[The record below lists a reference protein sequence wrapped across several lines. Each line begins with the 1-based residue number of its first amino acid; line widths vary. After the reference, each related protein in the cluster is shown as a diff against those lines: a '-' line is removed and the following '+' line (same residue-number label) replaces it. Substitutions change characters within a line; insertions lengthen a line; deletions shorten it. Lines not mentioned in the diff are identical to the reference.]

1 MLWVRST
8 PVLTAAQGLR
18 MRKVMIR
25 QRNHL
30 ESATCIHA
38 MGQSQ
43 FAKGIVQRVD
53 TVQRE
58 VKVLMQNGLGLFDI
72 PPDCPIFLHGER
84 IKLRM
89 IQPRDHV
96 NIRFIAGEELPMAT
110 SVEVQP
116 DSSFSC
122 FRL

>member
-1 MLWVRST
+1 MLWARSP
-8 PVLTAAQGLR
+8 PVLAAAQGLR
-18 MRKVMIR
+18 MREVMIR
-25 QRNHL
+25 QINHL
-30 ESATCIHA
+30 EPANCFPG

-43 FAKGIVQRVD
+43 SAKGIVQRVD

-58 VKVLMQNGLGLFDI
+58 VKVLMQNGLENFDI

-96 NIRFIAGEELPMAT
+96 NIRFIAGDELPMAT

-116 DSSFSC
+116 DNGFSC